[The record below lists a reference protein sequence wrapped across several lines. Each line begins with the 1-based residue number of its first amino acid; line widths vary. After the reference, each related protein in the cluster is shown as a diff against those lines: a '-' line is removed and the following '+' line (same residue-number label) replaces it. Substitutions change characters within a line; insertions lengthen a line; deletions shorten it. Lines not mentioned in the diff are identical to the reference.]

1 MIFLIH
7 GPDAMMV
14 QAHVA
19 NLVVKFDPD
28 GANTT
33 RLDGKS
39 IAVAQA
45 ATMAGTPGFLGQARV
60 ILIDDLMARAS
71 KGTGSDGDDS
81 APAKRG
87 RASGGLN
94 LAPLFEAVA
103 PDNVLILIDPTLA
116 SIPANIR
123 KILPVDA
130 EVLAGEPPR
139 GNELINWIQRTAK
152 AAGGSISPAVA
163 RELAEL
169 LFPQAWKAKPSN
181 PRYDRPPDMELLRN
195 EVEKLATAAHPGA
208 IEARHLQA
216 LTEAGR
222 VDRLFPFLEAAA
234 AGQLPKAMAELRA
247 LLDAGEDVHRLSAQL
262 AQQLELRAA
271 LDGAGGAEPVAVGR
285 ALGLTNPNRMVG
297 VARSPRGGP
306 SRRAVDD
313 ARAIDRAM
321 KTGELRDPAEALYCL
336 ITHLAENALMS
347 NTERR
352 SS

>member
-14 QAHVA
+14 QAHVTNVIA
-19 NLVVKFDPD
+19 KFDPD

-33 RLDGKS
+33 RLDGKA
-39 IAVAQA
+39 ITVAEA
-45 ATMAGTPGFLGQARV
+45 ATMAGTPGFLGQARI

-71 KGTGSDGDDS
+71 KGTGSDDDG

-87 RASGGLN
+87 RSAGGLD

-103 PDNVLILIDPTLA
+103 PDNVVILSDPTLSSVPA
-116 SIPANIR
+116 SIR
-123 KILPVDA
+123 KILPSGA

-139 GNELINWIQRTAK
+139 GNELIGWIQRTAK
-152 AAGGSISPAVA
+152 AVGGSISSAVA

-208 IEARHLQA
+208 IEVRHLQA

-234 AGQLPKAMAELRA
+234 AGQLPKAMVELRA
-247 LLDAGEDVHRLSAQL
+247 LLDAGEDVHRVSAQL

-271 LDGAGGAEPVAVGR
+271 LDGAGGTDPVAVGR
-285 ALGLTNPNRMVG
+285 DLGLSNPNRMAG
-297 VARSPRGGP
+297 VARSPRGGS

-313 ARAIDRAM
+313 ARAIDRAI
-321 KTGELRDPAEALYCL
+321 KTGELRDPVEALYCL
-336 ITHLAENALMS
+336 ITDLAETALMA
-347 NTERR
+347 NRERR
-352 SS
+352 SG